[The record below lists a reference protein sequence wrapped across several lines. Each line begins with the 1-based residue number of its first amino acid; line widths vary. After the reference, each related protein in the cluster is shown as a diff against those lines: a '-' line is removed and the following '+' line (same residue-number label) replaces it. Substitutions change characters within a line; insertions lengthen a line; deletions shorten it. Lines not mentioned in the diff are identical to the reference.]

1 MAEKEFHLKKVRIV
15 ASDGSEHTYVGPYEG
30 FILEERWMQV
40 RLDEKIIATFYEPRY
55 VTVGETL
62 EKEEP

>member
-1 MAEKEFHLKKVRIV
+1 MKKVCIV

-30 FILEERWMQV
+30 FILEERWVEV
-40 RLDEKIIATFYEPRY
+40 RLDDKIVAIFYEPRY
-55 VTVGETL
+55 MTAGETL